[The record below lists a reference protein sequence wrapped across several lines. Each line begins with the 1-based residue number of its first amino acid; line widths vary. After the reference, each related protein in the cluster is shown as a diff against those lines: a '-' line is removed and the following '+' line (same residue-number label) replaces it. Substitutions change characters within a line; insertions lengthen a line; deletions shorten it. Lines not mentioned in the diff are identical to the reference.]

1 MSPTQQQHSAATLSL
16 AVDDTI
22 PHKLVKTM
30 MMMPLGYVDIQVTV
44 NDELLGINLQSQRN
58 NCGAFIESFYR
69 SNDGMLFEVERT
81 GEVCVGDVVHS
92 VDGELLSQCD
102 LHDIHARL
110 LSSARPMTIVFRR
123 FKLDILSIHL
133 AEDSRVS
140 EWLHMYLTL
149 YFTMEDADHWKQKI
163 NSKAAIDVI
172 IDCTGLWLSAPLS
185 SSAIKAL
192 LSILSPCIECCLN
205 RFDTKLLPFEIIRLR
220 ESIELESI
228 DEVLPTLMTSL
239 SVVSAWLQSDIDKHL
254 ICKFEHC
261 IIRKQLIGWIAN
273 SQPFCAV
280 TLNDVFQDTLLSACF
295 YIFLHS
301 IRR

>member
-1 MSPTQQQHSAATLSL
+1 MT
-16 AVDDTI
+16 
-22 PHKLVKTM
+22 
-30 MMMPLGYVDIQVTV
+30 PLGYVDIQVVV

-69 SNDGMLFEVERT
+69 SNEGMLFEVERT
-81 GEVCVGDVVHS
+81 GEVRVGDVVHS
-92 VDGELLSQCD
+92 VEGQLLSHCD

-123 FKLDILSIHL
+123 YKLDMLSIHL
-133 AEDSRVS
+133 AEDSRVG
-140 EWLHMYLTL
+140 EWLHMYLSL

-172 IDCTGLWLSAPLS
+172 IDCKGLWLSATLS
-185 SSAIKAL
+185 NSTLKADSTALHGL
-192 LSILSPCIECCLN
+192 LSILSPCIECCMT
-205 RFDTKLLPFEIIRLR
+205 RYDTKLLPIEILRLS
-220 ESIELESI
+220 ESIVSKSI
-228 DEVLPTLMTSL
+228 DGDVLLPVPALTISL

-261 IIRKQLIGWIAN
+261 ITRKQLTGWIAN

-280 TLNDVFQDTLLSACF
+280 TLSDVFQDTLLSACF

-301 IRR
+301 IRRYVK